1 MIIKHS
7 GLMALTQ
14 QNSLA
19 EQLAV
24 KILDDLDRQSL
35 AVGTRLVE
43 RKLAEQFKVSR
54 SPVRSAL
61 RLLEGQGVVHLGEHG
76 GYLISARA
84 QAHVKPAS
92 EGADDSEALYF
103 TIANARLRGELPD
116 RVTENELLRR
126 FALTKGQLAQV
137 LRRIAGEG
145 WIERLPGHG
154 WEFQPVLTSLEAY
167 RDSYRF
173 RLAIEPAA
181 ILEPDFTLNRPVLEA
196 RLREQQQLADG
207 WIQTI
212 SAADL
217 FNLNSLLHENI
228 VECSG
233 NVFFVEALRRV
244 DRLRR
249 LMEYQQ
255 ALERDKALQR
265 VHEHIT
271 LLNMLLNGK
280 NREAAKYLRQHLQS
294 VSAIKTRKKP
304 NSA

>member
-1 MIIKHS
+1 M
-7 GLMALTQ
+7 GLSYLAQ

-19 EQLAV
+19 EELAI
-24 KILDDLDRQSL
+24 KILDDIEHHALVAD
-35 AVGTRLVE
+35 TRLVE

-54 SPVRSAL
+54 SPIRSAL
-61 RLLEGQGVVHLGEHG
+61 KLLEERGVVHLGVHG
-76 GYLISARA
+76 GYLVSERVKSYVKSAS
-84 QAHVKPAS
+84 QQT
-92 EGADDSEALYF
+92 DDSEALYF
-103 TIANARLRGELPD
+103 LIAKARLSGELAD
-116 RVTENELLRR
+116 RVSENEILRR
-126 FALTKGQLAQV
+126 FSLTKGQLAPV

-154 WEFQPVLTSLEAY
+154 WEFQPALTSLAAY

-173 RLAIEPAA
+173 RLTIEPAA
-181 ILEPDFTLNRPVLEA
+181 ILEPDFTLNRPVLET
-196 RLREQQQLADG
+196 RLKEQQQLADG
-207 WIQTI
+207 LILTVS
-212 SAADL
+212 SAEL

-244 DRLRR
+244 NRLRR

-265 VHEHIT
+265 VHEHIA
-271 LLNMLLNGK
+271 LLNMLLEGK

-294 VSAIKTRKKP
+294 VSALKTCDKV
-304 NSA
+304 